1 MPAFAAPRVPVIVRF
16 AIIFTGG
23 VVILIILSSFCIMC
37 KYKHFWG
44 FFLEYAPELLMMNRK
59 NICSTKRTFT
69 LCVHNVIYLNAEL
82 YLAKR
87 LPATGWPYLQAF

>member
-1 MPAFAAPRVPVIVRF
+1 MFPLYVPAFAAPRVKHA

-23 VVILIILSSFCIMC
+23 VVSLIILSSFCIIC
-37 KYKHFWG
+37 KYKHFG
-44 FFLEYAPELLMMNRK
+44 VFLEDAPKLLMMNRK

-87 LPATGWPYLQAF
+87 LPATGWPYL